1 MIQKIA
7 PVAPEKSSKSNEIP
21 AYEAYKVEGDNAA
34 PPIVRGPSKREIK
47 KNPPNRKAMVNTN
60 HQLVILSGGISIP
73 PSFTLAPLEYL
84 HSIDTK
90 QQDDYQVICREI
102 LQVIAINNEYLY
114 TASPRLNNLLPA
126 LTNGMEIGG
135 ETDSVFVKKITKRS
149 NVG

>member
-60 HQLVILSGGISIP
+60 HQLVMLCRGWYQCPIADPHPPSPIYLHGINTQKQDDHQVVCRKVLQVVAAYTQSIP
-73 PSFTLAPLEYL
+73 VGP
-84 HSIDTK
+84 
-90 QQDDYQVICREI
+90 
-102 LQVIAINNEYLY
+102 
-114 TASPRLNNLLPA
+114 SPR
-126 LTNGMEIGG
+126 TGR
-135 ETDSVFVKKITKRS
+135 TYFQR
-149 NVG
+149 